1 MDLIAQVLFY
11 GVASVGC
18 LPAVRQAGRRGFY
31 NPDSPFPVSTRVGRI
46 APLRVKSQVGRQSRF
61 VLRSEFRGLALP
73 DPFLIHQK
81 LPYISVCQRNLI
93 KRDTNEGNRD
103 GFGCGGGGGGGGGG
117 GFATSPHRHIAT
129 KPQPPQEE
137 LGNNSFLVRK
147 SVDLAEKLTIYQQRQ
162 MVPLF
167 SLTLQL

>member
-1 MDLIAQVLFY
+1 MRGTGTAL
-11 GVASVGC
+11 GVAV
-18 LPAVRQAGRRGFY
+18 AVA
-31 NPDSPFPVSTRVGRI
+31 VAV
-46 APLRVKSQVGRQSRF
+46 A
-61 VLRSEFRGLALP
+61 
-73 DPFLIHQK
+73 
-81 LPYISVCQRNLI
+81 
-93 KRDTNEGNRD
+93 
-103 GFGCGGGGGGGGGG
+103 
-117 GFATSPHRHIAT
+117 SPHRHIAT